1 MIGID
6 LKENNID
13 RIKKYDFRS
22 PNKFAK
28 DNLNILKNI
37 YNNYAN
43 LLKNHL
49 AMYLSTTVDVNM
61 SNIEVIA
68 YKEFSNSIANPTIL
82 ALIGST
88 TLNGHIIYQMDNS
101 LGFALIERSLGGQG
115 SLSEY
120 NRRFSDIE
128 STIIKN
134 IISQF
139 LRLMQNAWD
148 NTSKLTFTL
157 NRIETNI
164 QFTQVINPNEAI
176 ALITLLVRIRNDNSM
191 INICIPYSTIKPI
204 ISKLT
209 TKTWYNVNNKEIS
222 EASKNSIKT
231 RINETKI
238 PVKAVLGSIDIPI
251 LELAKLQVGD
261 CIPIN
266 RTTTQDIDILIG
278 DMKKFK
284 GKLGVKQNRVSF
296 KITKIIDS
304 ELD

>member
-6 LKENNID
+6 LKNNNMDI
-13 RIKKYDFRS
+13 IKKYDFRS

-37 YNNYAN
+37 YDNYAN

-49 AMYLSTTVDVNM
+49 TIYLSTTVDVNI
-61 SNIEVIA
+61 SNIEVIT

-82 ALIGST
+82 ALIDST
-88 TLNGHIIYQMDNS
+88 ILNGHIICQMENS

-115 SLSEY
+115 SLAEC

-139 LRLMQNAWD
+139 LKLKQTAWD
-148 NTSKLTFTL
+148 NTAKLTFTL

-164 QFTQVINPNEAI
+164 QFAQVINPNEAI
-176 ALITLLVRIRNDNSM
+176 VLITLLVRIRNDNSM

-209 TKTWYNVNNKEIS
+209 TKTWYNINNKEIP
-222 EASKNSIKT
+222 EESKNSMKT
-231 RINETKI
+231 KINEAKI
-238 PVKAVLGSIDIPI
+238 PIKAILGSVDIPI
-251 LELAKLQVGD
+251 SELAKLQVED

-278 DMKKFK
+278 NIKKFK
-284 GKLGVKQNRVSF
+284 GKLGLRQNRVSF

-304 ELD
+304 E